1 MQDII
6 RKSILL
12 LTLDNSVLEKHKS
25 SVDQTLGNVNAADV
39 IDVLMGNVRSKEIN
53 YLALRASIPI
63 IAQNINKLENDRSEI
78 THKFLNNQRA
88 LNIEG
93 TVFQE
98 YKNLAKTLYD
108 IDRGLVYLYGLS
120 FYQKAYPKSNVLSM
134 SREVNVLVREDAI
147 EEGYSRFLS
156 LGFAPIREE
165 HGAREFVKQYA
176 SNYIPLRKEQLIC
189 TMSHRFCSPRMAF
202 SNINANIQE
211 MFSRAVDDEV
221 MGYASKVLSPE
232 DQMLFCFAEMYY
244 QQMYEN
250 KYTPQ
255 QFADITGYIYNNSVD
270 WERVINYI
278 NRYDSNR
285 ILSYCVLFLNEVH
298 QYLFNEN
305 LFEESLLKSIP
316 IGMARHLYE
325 CRSGSLFTDDIVAY
339 HDSKPHELLL
349 GYRHETAHFGDL
361 SSSYHTI
368 EKEEKKR
375 FLDKLAA
382 CGIDNY
388 NYDTYGDFSKS
399 K

>member
-1 MQDII
+1 MQDIL
-6 RKSILL
+6 RKSLLL
-12 LTLDNSVLEKHKS
+12 LTLDNSVLEQHKL
-25 SVDQTLGNVNAADV
+25 SVEQTLGNVDAADV

-63 IAQNINKLENDRSEI
+63 IMQNINKLENDASGAKNKLMNEQEMWDSE
-78 THKFLNNQRA
+78 
-88 LNIEG
+88 E
-93 TVFQE
+93 TVLQD
-98 YKNLAKTLYD
+98 YKDVCKELYG
-108 IDRGLVYLYGLS
+108 IDSELVYLCSSS
-120 FYQKAYPKSNVLSM
+120 FYQKAYPRSNVLGM
-134 SREVNVLVREDAI
+134 SREFKVLVREDSI
-147 EEGYSRFLS
+147 EEEYSRLLS
-156 LGFAPIREE
+156 LGFAPMREE

-202 SNINANIQE
+202 SNINVNIQE
-211 MFSRAVDDEV
+211 MFARAVDDDV
-221 MGYASKVLSPE
+221 MGCASKVLSPE

-255 QFADITGYIYNNSVD
+255 QFADITGYIYNNCMD

-305 LFEESLLKSIP
+305 LFEESLIKSIP
-316 IGMARHLYE
+316 IGMTRHLYE

-339 HDSKPHELLL
+339 HDSEPHELLL
-349 GYRHETAHFGDL
+349 GYRHETAFFGDL
-361 SSSYHTI
+361 SSNYHTI

-375 FLDKLAA
+375 FLDKMAA